1 MTRSLK
7 WDLRFLELARH
18 VSGWSKDPST
28 KVGAVIVNDEN
39 IVVGL
44 GYNGFPRGVSDA
56 EDRLNDRPVKYAFT
70 VHAELNALF
79 MAGPRAKGATLYVY
93 PTFLPP
99 NVCQE
104 CCKAV
109 IQAGIRNIVYYEV
122 PYDEALRARWKDSIA
137 QAQQM
142 CDEAGVTY
150 RGVK

>member
-44 GYNGFPRGVSDA
+44 GYNGFPRGVDDEES
-56 EDRLNDRPVKYAFT
+56 RLNDRPTKYALT

-79 MAGPRAKGATLYVY
+79 MAGSRAKGATIYVY
-93 PTFLPP
+93 PTFIPP

-109 IQAGIRNIVYYEV
+109 IQSGIKEIVGYDV
-122 PYDEALRARWKDSIA
+122 PIDDALKARWEDSIEL
-137 QAQQM
+137 AQQM

>member
-1 MTRSLK
+1 MSSLK

-44 GYNGFPRGVSDA
+44 GYNGFARGVHDVV
-56 EDRLNDRPVKYAFT
+56 ERLSDRPTKYAYT
-70 VHAELNALF
+70 VHAELNAIF
-79 MAGPRAKGATLYVY
+79 MAGDKAKGSTLYVY
-93 PTFLPP
+93 PTFMPP
-99 NVCQE
+99 NVCHE

-109 IQAGIRNIVYYEV
+109 IQSGIKEIVGYDVPLTDEV
-122 PYDEALRARWKDSIA
+122 IERWGDSLRIS
-137 QAQQM
+137 QQM
-142 CDEAGVTY
+142 CNEAGVTY